1 MPETPE
7 QQSPAIL
14 KEIQSAERAV
24 ERMVRSAAEEAT
36 AMLEQARA
44 RAEALLAGR
53 RRAGGERKAALIAA
67 EVEQARRDA
76 ERLTSEAEDKA
87 VAMKTKAMSRLDEAA
102 EIVLH
107 RALPSLSRSGGS

>member
-24 ERMVRSAAEEAT
+24 ERMVGSAAEEAT

-44 RAEALLAGR
+44 RAETLLAGR

-67 EVEQARRDA
+67 GVEEARRDA
-76 ERLTSEAEDKA
+76 ERLASEAQDRA
-87 VAMKTKAMSRLDEAA
+87 VAMKAKAMSRLDEAA
-102 EIVLH
+102 EIVL
-107 RALPSLSRSGGS
+107 RRVLPSLSRSGAS

>member
-67 EVEQARRDA
+67 EVEQARRGA

-87 VAMKTKAMSRLDEAA
+87 VAMKMKAMSRLDEAA

-107 RALPSLSRSGGS
+107 RVLPSLSRSGGS